1 MGRRSVRPSTLM
13 YSYSLDAVLSIGNV
27 GVKDTVVTA
36 ESPNSAVFLPLLESY
51 PDSVVQSVLS
61 LQNDALFSAFLLL
74 WQIVLEIMSISI

>member
-1 MGRRSVRPSTLM
+1 M

-36 ESPNSAVFLPLLESY
+36 ESPNSVVFLPLLESY

-61 LQNDALFSAFLLL
+61 PA
-74 WQIVLEIMSISI
+74 E